1 MATTSTRV
9 FIDCA
14 EVPSETQCTLYIS
27 GRPDEVLKVAV
38 EHAVSTHGHKDTP
51 ELRKML
57 QDGLKPE
64 AA

>member
-14 EVPSETQCTLYIS
+14 EVPSESQCTLYIS
-27 GRPDEVLKVAV
+27 GRPDEVLKAAV
-38 EHAVSTHGHKDTP
+38 EHAVSTHGHQDTP
-51 ELRKML
+51 ELRTML
-57 QDGLKPE
+57 QSALKPE